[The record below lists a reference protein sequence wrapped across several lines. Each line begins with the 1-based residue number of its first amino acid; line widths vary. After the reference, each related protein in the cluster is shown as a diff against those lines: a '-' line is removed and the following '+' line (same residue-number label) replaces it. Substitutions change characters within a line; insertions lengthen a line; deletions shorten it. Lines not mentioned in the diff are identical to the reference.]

1 MTPAACRGDA
11 HHDDTTVTPVVCLSE
26 RVRVVTAATV
36 TVPVTVNTSESA
48 GCATSGRPS
57 RLPGRPPAPRPHAAS
72 VGLVTVTV
80 SRRRRVRLGVDRLQV
95 YTHRSCGRHA
105 SVAGGSESATRR
117 RVRRLRHTPA
127 CRSAPPHWHAPRP
140 VSASAGS
147 ATASS
152 GAMPAAGAAAT
163 LSCTAPV
170 RRR

>member
-1 MTPAACRGDA
+1 MTPGAACRGDA
-11 HHDDTTVTPVVCLSE
+11 HHATDTTPVVCLSE
-26 RVRVVTAATV
+26 RVRVVSAATV
-36 TVPVTVNTSESA
+36 TVPVTVNTSESV

-57 RLPGRPPAPRPHAAS
+57 RLPGPPPAQRPHAAS
-72 VGLVTVTV
+72 VGFATV
-80 SRRRRVRLGVDRLQV
+80 SRRRRVRLGVGRLRV

-105 SVAGGSESATRR
+105 SVAGGSESATR
-117 RVRRLRHTPA
+117 VRRLRHTPA
-127 CRSAPPHWHAPRP
+127 CRGRSAPPHWHAPRP

-163 LSCTAPV
+163 LSCTASV